1 MQQLTGMDTM
11 FFGLE
16 NESNPMI
23 LATLDICNPA
33 TAPGG
38 KVGFD
43 EILSLFRRKISQLP
57 MLRRRLLRVPFNLDY
72 PYWVD
77 YEAFDLD
84 EHFFRVRLPEPGTWK
99 QLMQTVARMH
109 NKPLDSTLPLWDCY
123 VIEGIDK
130 AAHLPAGSF
139 AVYMRLHHAF
149 VDGATT
155 MAIREVLFDR
165 SPDAVT
171 EEAQDARKSHEASND
186 IQIPGASR
194 LLGSACLNLASR
206 TYGAGRDFI
215 GMTPALMRLA
225 IKRARESIRELS
237 SPLAGMSP
245 PKSLLNIDRMTTR
258 RLVDAQRFEFKEI
271 RAMRS
276 LAKGATVND
285 VVLAI
290 ISGGLRRY
298 LILRD
303 DLPAQPLTSI
313 VPINL
318 RNHEAKGDQ
327 GNVVSSMT
335 IPIHQEMEDPVERL
349 KAIQAASSRA
359 KEATAMEV
367 NKRMME
373 IISSLPY
380 PMLGIPLWAMVG
392 RTDKVLAIP
401 ASTAVSNI
409 PSYPEPRYMAGAEI
423 MYLLGVGMLMPGVG
437 TTHGFTVYNG
447 NLIIGFICSPDVMT
461 ETETY
466 MSCLEESFAEYDAL
480 VSEVSD

>member
-38 KVGFD
+38 KAGFE
-43 EILSLFRRKISQLP
+43 EILSLFRRKIDQLP
-57 MLRRRLLRVPFNLDY
+57 MLRKRLLRVPLNLDY
-72 PYWVD
+72 PYWID
-77 YEAFDLD
+77 YQAFDLD
-84 EHFFRVRLPEPGTWK
+84 EHFFRVRLPEPGTWE

-109 NKPLDSTLPLWDCY
+109 NKPFDSTLPLWDCY
-123 VIEGIDK
+123 VIEGINK
-130 AAHLPAGSF
+130 VAGLPAGSF
-139 AVYMRLHHAF
+139 AVYMRMHHAF

-155 MAIREVLFDR
+155 MAIREVLFEK
-165 SPDAVT
+165 SPDAVS
-171 EEAQDARKSHEASND
+171 EDEHDDRKPLADTND
-186 IQIPGASR
+186 EQIPGASR
-194 LLGSACLNLASR
+194 LLGSACLNFASR
-206 TYGAGRDFI
+206 TFGAGRDFI
-215 GMTPALMRLA
+215 GMTPTLMRLA
-225 IKRARESIRELS
+225 IKRTRESIGELK

-245 PKSLLNIDRMTTR
+245 PKSLLNTDRMITR

-276 LAKGATVND
+276 LAEGATVND

-290 ISGGLRRY
+290 ISGALRRY
-298 LILRD
+298 LILRG
-303 DLPAQPLTSI
+303 DLPAQPLTSM

-318 RNHEAKGDQ
+318 RNHDAKGDQ

-349 KAIQAASSRA
+349 KAIQTASARA

-373 IISSLPY
+373 IVSSLPY

-392 RTDKVLAIP
+392 RTDKVMAIP

-409 PSYPEPRYMAGAEI
+409 PSYPEPRYIAGAEI
-423 MYLLGVGMLMPGVG
+423 VYLMGVGMLMPGVG
-437 TTHGFTVYNG
+437 TTHGFTIYNG

-461 ETETY
+461 ETGTY
-466 MSCLEESFAEYDAL
+466 MSCLEESFVEYDAL
-480 VSEVSD
+480 VTNQS